1 MQIRVP
7 PPPPP
12 SAAVAPQ
19 QSWPTAPQGVPVPG
33 AKHDPFVQMPTAPV
47 PEHAEPAEA
56 QMRWAPPP
64 ASVVNRRQQPPPLH
78 EFPAQHACPDS
89 PQAGAEA
96 SDAVTTTPSPVP
108 PSRRADPSEP
118 PGAGASTTI
127 ATSPA
132 PPLELSGVAASG
144 VVTTPPLPMTPPEP
158 VEPPEPRLPPL
169 LAAGPSTAGVVP
181 LPPPQAAATS
191 KKEKKAIETAFVFRR
206 FVQTGFLEDFEAR
219 VFMVCPP
226 KA

>member
-1 MQIRVP
+1 
-7 PPPPP
+7 
-12 SAAVAPQ
+12 
-19 QSWPTAPQGVPVPG
+19 
-33 AKHDPFVQMPTAPV
+33 
-47 PEHAEPAEA
+47 
-56 QMRWAPPP
+56 
-64 ASVVNRRQQPPPLH
+64 
-78 EFPAQHACPDS
+78 
-89 PQAGAEA
+89 
-96 SDAVTTTPSPVP
+96 
-108 PSRRADPSEP
+108 
-118 PGAGASTTI
+118 
-127 ATSPA
+127 
-132 PPLELSGVAASG
+132 
-144 VVTTPPLPMTPPEP
+144 